1 MSDGIWIPTRV
12 KFHET
17 RHIPVSDQQ
26 NAVKIKMIFTAFLL
40 IRSDCVS
47 SESLH
52 QTDDFA

>member
-40 IRSDCVS
+40 MRSDCLS